1 MIKTAMGWLELPHWL
16 IIAGA
21 VLVVVGLIG
30 LVISRRRRRPA
41 DIQDEPATPS
51 PEPRPQPSPLP
62 DLLGSRPREGRR
74 RTPAEPP
81 AD

>member
-21 VLVVVGLIG
+21 TLVVVGLIG
-30 LVISRRRRRPA
+30 LVVSRKRRAKVP
-41 DIQDEPATPS
+41 DEPAS
-51 PEPRPQPSPLP
+51 EPRPKLSPLP
-62 DLLGSRPREGRR
+62 DLPGSRPRESRR
-74 RTPAEPP
+74 RAPAEPS